1 MDAPAGDANV
11 TRRRNVLKMKR
22 VMVILLGSMLLIVGA
37 AGCGSTNGSGSGS
50 GTTSSSPL
58 PGY

>member
-1 MDAPAGDANV
+1 
-11 TRRRNVLKMKR
+11 MKR

-37 AGCGSTNGSGSGS
+37 AGCGSTNGSGSGT
-50 GTTSSSPL
+50 GTTSSSQL